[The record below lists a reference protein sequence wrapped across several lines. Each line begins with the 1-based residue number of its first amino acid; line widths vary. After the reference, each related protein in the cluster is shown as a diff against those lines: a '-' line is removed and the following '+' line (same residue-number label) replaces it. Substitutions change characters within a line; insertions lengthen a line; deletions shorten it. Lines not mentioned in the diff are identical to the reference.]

1 MDKKEFEVLEVGNMP
16 VILAGTAATALAIIG
31 LAGIIPWGAVAIS
44 AIAIGAALILVGL
57 ALGVEKKHILS
68 ETVGG
73 RLEGPKLISAGIG
86 MEVLSGVASVV
97 LGILALLHI
106 HPNVLLGA
114 DAIVLGMTALYLCG
128 VDGRMNKYRGA
139 GTGDEYIKTRLQETV
154 SVVIDAQFMVGL
166 GAIALGILALVHIA
180 PQVLELVAFLSIG
193 VTLALKGSTLAARL
207 TQEYHQSA
215 A

>member
-1 MDKKEFEVLEVGNMP
+1 MEKREFEVLEVGNMP
-16 VILAGTAATALAIIG
+16 VILAGTAASALAIIG
-31 LAGIIPWGAVAIS
+31 LAGIIPWAAVAIS
-44 AIAIGAALILVGL
+44 AIALGAALVLVGI
-57 ALGVEKKHILS
+57 ALGIEKKHILA

-86 MEVLSGVASVV
+86 MEVIAGVASVV

-106 HPNVLLGA
+106 HPSVLLGA

-139 GTGDEYIKTRLQETV
+139 GTGNEYIKTRLQETV

-166 GAIALGILALVHIA
+166 AAIALGILALVNIA

-193 VTLALKGSTLAARL
+193 ITLALKGSTLAARL
-207 TQEYHQSA
+207 TQEYHEA
-215 A
+215 TA